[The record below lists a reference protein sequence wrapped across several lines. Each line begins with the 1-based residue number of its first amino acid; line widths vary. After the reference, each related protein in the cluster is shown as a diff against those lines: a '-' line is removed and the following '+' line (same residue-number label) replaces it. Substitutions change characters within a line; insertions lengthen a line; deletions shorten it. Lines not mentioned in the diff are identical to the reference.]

1 MASPDLHSQLTA
13 RFEQLTPKQ
22 KRLAQFLLDNLYVA
36 AFESANELAAR
47 LEVSAATV
55 VRFSQAL
62 GYAGYPELQAAVR
75 AGLPKTLTA
84 AERGERALAAASNGA
99 AAQVRRVF
107 DADIRAV
114 TRARSSVD
122 LAQLETICL
131 ALAEASRILVLG
143 AGVCSGV
150 AAHLDHGLRLVG
162 LPSALVAAGGIP
174 LAVGLA
180 NLDEQSVV
188 IGFGVWRYVK
198 SVVNA
203 MVFAKQA
210 GARCF
215 ALTDSPV
222 SPLAQHAELALILPT
237 EGVGHTLSMAG
248 MLALANAIQ
257 VMIAHLRPQQ
267 TLRSLRNVDQV
278 YQFGDILLS
287 D

>member
-1 MASPDLHSQLTA
+1 MSAPDLQTQLTE

-22 KRLAQFLLDNLYVA
+22 KRLAQFLIDNLYVA
-36 AFESANELAAR
+36 AFESTNDLAAR
-47 LEVSAATV
+47 LGVSAATV

-62 GYAGYPELQAAVR
+62 GYAGYPEMQAAVR

-84 AERGERALAAASNGA
+84 AERGERALVAGGV

-107 DADIRAV
+107 DADISAV
-114 TRARSSVD
+114 TRARASVD
-122 LAQLETICL
+122 PAQLETISL
-131 ALAEASRILVLG
+131 ALAEASRILILG
-143 AGVCSGV
+143 PGVCSGV
-150 AAHLDHGLRLVG
+150 ATHLDHGLRLIG
-162 LPSALVAAGGIP
+162 LPSMLVAAGGTP
-174 LAVGLA
+174 LAVSLA
-180 NLDEQSVV
+180 NLDEKSVV

-203 MVFAKQA
+203 LFFARQA

-215 ALTDSPV
+215 AITDSPV
-222 SPLAQHAELALILPT
+222 SPLAQHAESALIVPT

-248 MLALANAIQ
+248 MMAITNAIQ

-267 TLRSLRNVDQV
+267 TLRSLRHVDAA
-278 YQFGDILLS
+278 YRFGDLLIS